1 MLSRLV
7 EDLCL
12 LTTLGV
18 RIIIIAPNMEPG
30 VSQDISDNH
39 RVMDKSKLMEQFSYG
54 NLYLTRLHA
63 CFAQCIPRGRHK
75 VRLISGNFVTARPVG
90 VLNGIDHKFA
100 GAIRSIDEQ
109 GIKEQLDLGGIVFLD
124 RFGYSPSGQLYAL
137 RCDELSH
144 AAAKM
149 LNADKLI
156 LLGDTPYLTAENGK
170 RISELSPQDIP
181 SLLPNQN
188 QEIQN
193 RLKLAE
199 QVINSGIDRCH
210 LIDSRKDGSLLAE
223 LLTIKGSG
231 TLISKDSAESIRN
244 AKISD
249 LGPIARLLAP
259 LENKGVLVKRPRE
272 QLEAELSRFLVV
284 EHEKTIIGT
293 GALHPINNEY
303 AEIVAL
309 AIATE
314 NKDEGIGTRL
324 LKELESNAKN
334 SGYLKLIALTTE
346 ASDWFAERG
355 FYSININA
363 LPSNRQSLYN
373 YKRNSFVFMKTI
385 N

>member
-18 RIIIIAPNMEPG
+18 RIVIIAPNMEPS
-30 VSQDISDNH
+30 VSQDLSDNH
-39 RVMDKSKLMEQFSYG
+39 RVMDKSKLMEQFSHG

-156 LLGDTPYLTAENGK
+156 LLGDTPYLRAENGK
-170 RISELSPQDIP
+170 RISELSPQDIAL
-181 SLLPNQN
+181 LLPNQN

-231 TLISKDSAESIRN
+231 TLISKDSAESIRS

-334 SGYLKLIALTTE
+334 SGYLKLIVLTTE